1 MVASRRRLLH
11 TASRFGRIAAAA
23 ALFAPL
29 AAVAAPA
36 DRAGADR
43 LKALV
48 EDYVGRSAA
57 GETPIVTVTPVGDD
71 YEVAI
76 DIDRLAAPIKKLG
89 IEANL
94 GRTVSR
100 LTPKPDGTWAWRS
113 DSFAPWTWSVAGQ
126 TGRLAFEGFRA
137 DGDFDP
143 TLSAFTRQ
151 TMKVDRMTSEQTVPA
166 AGDTPRIDVRRTDEQ
181 LDFTATAA
189 ANASGNGVDVVAT
202 QTLRSITETIAV
214 SEGTAKGMPDMEAT
228 LKVGAARSEA
238 KLTGFR
244 NAAFLALWR
253 HLVAHHD
260 KKDFTEGQADLK
272 TRLRD
277 LGPLFERFDH
287 TATFDT
293 VEFETPVGFASLGR
307 VEVALATAGA
317 TPDGTVDFRTTLS
330 GLKVGSLFIPA
341 WAGRLIPSDLELR
354 GRATGWNAAAPL
366 AIFLDRA
373 DFAAD
378 KPISDEVAADMVAKA
393 LPKGVVD
400 IVFEGNRVASKE
412 WDLKIDGRMTAGPAG
427 ASGTVT
433 AKATG
438 LEQAIAALRDPKAG
452 DSGKQAA
459 DQLALALSLAE
470 QKDGAAVWRIDFEG
484 ERVSVNGRVVS
495 TGAEKAAP
503 APTPAPAP
511 APAPSPLSTG
521 KQGSAGSTKAPNY
534 KAGEN
539 PLGGS
544 DADSIKR
551 MFDEKSAKG
560 GSKPSTKSSVKKTLD
575 AEEE

>member
-1 MVASRRRLLH
+1 MVASRRRLLIP
-11 TASRFGRIAAAA
+11 ASRVGRLAAAAVLAVPLAAAA
-23 ALFAPL
+23 A
-29 AAVAAPA
+29 PA
-36 DRAGADR
+36 DQAGADR

-48 EDYVGRSAA
+48 EDYVGRPAA
-57 GETPIVTVTPVGDD
+57 GETPVVTVTPVGDD

-89 IEANL
+89 VEATL

-100 LTPKPDGTWAWRS
+100 VTPKPDGTWAWRV
-113 DSFAPWTWSVAGQ
+113 DSFTPWTWAAGGQ

-137 DGDFDP
+137 DGVFDP
-143 TLSAFTRQ
+143 ALAAFTRQ
-151 TMKVDRMTSEQTVPA
+151 TMKVDRVVSEQSMPA

-181 LDFTATAA
+181 VDLSGTAA
-189 ANASGNGVDVVAT
+189 ASASGAGLDVTAT
-202 QTLRSITETIAV
+202 QTLRSITETFSL
-214 SEGTAKGMPDMEAT
+214 SEGAAKGMPDMEAT
-228 LKVGAARSEA
+228 LKVGAARAEA

-244 NAAFLALWR
+244 NTAFLALWR

-260 KKDFTEGQADLK
+260 KKDFTEGQADFK

-277 LGPLFERFDH
+277 LGPLFERLDH

-293 VEFETPVGFASLGR
+293 VELETPVGFATLGR
-307 VEVALATAGA
+307 VDLTMVATGA
-317 TPDGTVDFRTTLS
+317 TTDGTVDFRTTLS

-341 WAGRLIPSDLELR
+341 WAGRLIPSDLEIR
-354 GRATGWNAAAPL
+354 GSATGWNAAAPL

-378 KPISDEVAADMVAKA
+378 KPLSDEIAAEMAAKA
-393 LPKGVVD
+393 LPKGVVE
-400 IVFEGNRVASKE
+400 IVFEGNRVAAKE

-433 AKATG
+433 ARATG

-452 DSGKQAA
+452 DGGKQAA
-459 DQLALALSLAE
+459 DQLTLALSLAE

-484 ERVSVNGRVVS
+484 DRVSINGREVS
-495 TGAEKAAP
+495 PGTMKAD
-503 APTPAPAP
+503 PAPAP
-511 APAPSPLSTG
+511 APLPAPTTPLSTG
-521 KQGSAGSTKAPNY
+521 KQGSSGSTKAPAY

-551 MFDEKSAKG
+551 KFDEKSAKG
-560 GSKPSTKSSVKKTLD
+560 SSKPSTKSTVKKTLD